1 MAAATGLVTTVS
13 SATQSDHIILG
24 PGEWALDFA
33 SAGAFILDIQRG
45 LNGSSFRDLYTMEG
59 TKVTMDSTGLSHCV
73 VVGGGDYRMD
83 VTTYNNP
90 ITMTAT
96 RCN

>member
-1 MAAATGLVTTVS
+1 MAAAEGLTTTVS

-33 SAGAFILDIQRG
+33 CSGAFVLDVQRG
-45 LNGSSFRDLYTMEG
+45 TGGTNFRDVYTLEG
-59 TKVTMDSTGLSHCV
+59 TKVTMDSTGVSSCV

-83 VTTYNNP
+83 VSTYNNP